1 LFTFFTNGYLKIII
15 GIYSWVAHANTSVFG
30 EDAMMFQPERWL
42 ESKEKALVLDKY
54 FLSVRFTS
62 HFICTNME
70 IRSILLTAA
79 SM

>member
-1 LFTFFTNGYLKIII
+1 
-15 GIYSWVAHANTSVFG
+15 
-30 EDAMMFQPERWL
+30 MMFQPERWL